1 MSWGKGGQANSSTQ
15 LEKGGQKNTE
25 DESIIDLL
33 KTKSAGK
40 SRKDVRELL
49 MKDLKI
55 SERVSEY
62 LSE

>member
-1 MSWGKGGQANSSTQ
+1 MSSGKGSQANNYTQ

-40 SRKDVRELL
+40 SRKDVR
-49 MKDLKI
+49 
-55 SERVSEY
+55 
-62 LSE
+62 